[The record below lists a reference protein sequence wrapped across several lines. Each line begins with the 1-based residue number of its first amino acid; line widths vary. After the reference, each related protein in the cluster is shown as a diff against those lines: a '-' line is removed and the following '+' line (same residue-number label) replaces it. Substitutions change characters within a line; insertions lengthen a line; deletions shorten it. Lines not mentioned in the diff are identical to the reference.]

1 MQSKVDLYQ
10 DDRTARGS
18 KEVSKGGES
27 VSLLSLSSESR
38 GRDSS

>member
-10 DDRTARGS
+10 DNGTVRGS
-18 KEVSKGGES
+18 KEESKDG
-27 VSLLSLSSESR
+27 VFPYLSRRSSESR